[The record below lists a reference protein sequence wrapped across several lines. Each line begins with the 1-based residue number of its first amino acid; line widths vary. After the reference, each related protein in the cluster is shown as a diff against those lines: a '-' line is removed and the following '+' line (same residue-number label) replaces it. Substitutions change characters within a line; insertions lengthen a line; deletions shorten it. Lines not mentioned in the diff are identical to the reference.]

1 MRRKTWC
8 LAFGLFLLFP
18 PLAPSLN
25 PIGTWNGQNTLHVP
39 MSWCIVQG
47 SPAQAS
53 PNVAGDTTTDDL
65 IWRRHERPTDNI
77 YINQTGITFRSAIDN
92 AWTVLDFPIIADPDT
107 TGFGQQGDM
116 RGEDVN
122 VNGIEF
128 NALVNNCDAAWA
140 NPPLNRAG
148 IGVTAVNA
156 GLFHNGANYVTVI
169 GWGGCTKSL
178 ATNVC
183 VTPYDGRVVV
193 VDNHYLHPSVP
204 DRRWP
209 GTNTIFGLTDSMDQL
224 VGHELGHAL
233 GLDHR
238 ADGTAL
244 MNGSQQDNNGNGD
257 ADNIILNAAEV
268 ATVRSSAMN
277 VPGLEQDPP
286 GRIVKGDVVALRK
299 TDKVR
304 ETRGLPAYLDLASVK
319 VALDTK
325 THDVYISQQLFG
337 LIPKKAPSQ
346 QFWFLI
352 RSREGEKG
360 ASPQALL
367 KIGAPSRFPGADLVL
382 RADVEGHKIRGKA
395 WYAKNGLLVPMTE
408 GYEFDFQAL
417 VMYPIPAPHYT
428 SAKPDG
434 VPVHHLAAVKIAN
447 KWLDI
452 APRKPFRVQAVVA
465 QGRRLP
471 PDKLDDGRGE
481 RGVEFV
487 LEFPSFPHCY
497 VEKDAEPGSSVK
509 IAIEGLK
516 PNRGIH
522 GLLGPRLVFRGETDA
537 NGAATIDFPI
547 PQDATPGLH
556 LVTIGNDKTALTADC
571 AVKVLESK
579 PK

>member
-1 MRRKTWC
+1 MSHRLPRIA
-8 LAFGLFLLFP
+8 LALFLMFP

-25 PIGTWNGQNTLHVP
+25 PIGAWNGQNVLHVP

-53 PNVAGDTTTDDL
+53 PNVAGDTVTDDL

-77 YINQTGITFRSAIDN
+77 YINQAGITFRSAIDN

-107 TGFGQQGDM
+107 TGFGQPGDM

-122 VNGIEF
+122 VNGVEF
-128 NALVNNCDAAWA
+128 NTLINNCDTAWA

-156 GLFHNGANYVTVI
+156 GLFHNGTNYVTVI
-169 GWGGCTKSL
+169 GWGGCAKSL

-183 VTPYDGRVVV
+183 VTPYDGRITV

-209 GTNTIFGLTDSMDQL
+209 GTNTIFALTDPMDQL

-238 ADGTAL
+238 AVGTAL
-244 MNGSQQDNNGNGD
+244 MNPSQQDNDANGT
-257 ADNIILNAAEV
+257 ADNINLNATEV
-268 ATVRSSAMN
+268 TTVRSSAMN

-286 GRIVKGDVVALRK
+286 GSIVKGDVVALRK

-304 ETRGLPAYLDLASVK
+304 ETKELPAYLDLASVK

-325 THDVYISQQLFG
+325 TNDVYISQQLFG
-337 LIPKKAPSQ
+337 LIPQQAGSQ

-352 RSREGEKG
+352 HSREGEKG
-360 ASPQALL
+360 ALPQALME
-367 KIGAPSRFPGADLVL
+367 IGAPSRFPADVVL
-382 RADVEGHKIRGKA
+382 RADVEGQKIHGKA
-395 WYAKNGLLVPMTE
+395 WHVSNAQLVPLSE
-408 GYEFDFQAL
+408 GFEFDLQAL
-417 VMYPIPAPHYT
+417 VMYPIPVPHYST
-428 SAKPDG
+428 PKPDG

-447 KWLDI
+447 KWLGI
-452 APRKPFRVQAVVA
+452 APRRPFRVQAIVA
-465 QGRRLP
+465 QGRRPLL
-471 PDKLDDGRGE
+471 DKLDDSREE

-497 VEKDAEPGSSVK
+497 VKDEAEPGAAVK
-509 IAIEGLK
+509 ITIEGLK

-547 PQDATPGLH
+547 PKDATPGLH

-571 AVKVLESK
+571 VVRVLESK
-579 PK
+579 AK